1 VAADLLDGLGAVHGA
16 GLLHRDVKPSNVLLT
31 KDGRAKL
38 ADFGVAHLPG
48 LETTKGH
55 EVPVGTVRY
64 MSPEQARGKKL
75 TPPSDLFSAAATLYE
90 AYTGKPYLEA
100 KPNESAMELQLRA
113 AAEGEFKKPIK
124 PAALRGWF
132 AKALQSDPTRRF
144 AGAAEMRAALERA
157 LSSDLRRQEEAR
169 R

>member
-48 LETTKGH
+48 LETTKGAEH
-55 EVPVGTVRY
+55 TVGTVRY

-75 TPPSDLFSAAATLYE
+75 DARSDLFSAVATLYE

-100 KPNESAMELQLRA
+100 HPNESAMELQLRA
-113 AAEGEFKKPIK
+113 AAQGEFKKPIK

-132 AKALQSDPTRRF
+132 GKSLDPEPERRF
-144 AGAAEMRAALERA
+144 QSAEEMTRGLQAAGIVGPGVRA
-157 LSSDLRRQEEAR
+157 
-169 R
+169 